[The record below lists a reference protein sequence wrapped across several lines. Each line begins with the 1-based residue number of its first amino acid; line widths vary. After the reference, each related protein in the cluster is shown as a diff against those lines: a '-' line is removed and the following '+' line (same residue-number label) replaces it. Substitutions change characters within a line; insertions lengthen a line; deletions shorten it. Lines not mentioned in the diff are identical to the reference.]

1 MTSLKRENRGVKST
15 YKQLNKRI
23 VQNAHIRVFGTDMS
37 PEQEVTTNNN
47 MYHAGMVLS
56 QKTGLVFKQVKAH
69 IERRLDE
76 EELVILLGRD
86 NIDVKEKI
94 ELRLWLSHGVKNK
107 IKD

>member
-37 PEQEVTTNNN
+37 PEQEATTNNN

-56 QKTGLVFKQVKAH
+56 QKTGLVFNQVKAH
-69 IERRLDE
+69 IERCLDE
-76 EELVILLGRD
+76 EELVILLGRE

-94 ELRLWLSHGVKNK
+94 ELRLWLGRGGKNK
-107 IKD
+107 KG